1 MKRNS
6 LLTLILGKDRILI
19 VVRES
24 LWSKKLNTIQDFL
37 FPFFSFHNFQYRK
50 VPVCPTGTFH
60 MRMYEKPEGRI
71 LREPRSP
78 IEELLPN
85 ACCLEAGRDWD
96 LFLRGIFCLKI
107 LFWF

>member
-96 LFLRGIFCLKI
+96 LFCAAFLSENS
-107 LFWF
+107 FWF